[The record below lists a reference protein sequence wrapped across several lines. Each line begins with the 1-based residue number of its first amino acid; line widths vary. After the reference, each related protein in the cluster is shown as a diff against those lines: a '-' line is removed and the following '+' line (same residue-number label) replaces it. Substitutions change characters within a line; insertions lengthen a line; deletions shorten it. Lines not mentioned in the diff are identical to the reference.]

1 MVTSRST
8 PHISLEFCVNRR
20 KVHMDLVTVV
30 EKVGRT
36 FQPLAAGPM
45 HVHASMHAST
55 LTTDFRNAL
64 NLIWKADIQSLPF
77 PRAVATQGRHPRLS
91 PRDAKE
97 ERGEPKQAR
106 PAPANR
112 DRGGC
117 LSYRLSRDVHCLLD
131 GHSRARQGTAPAAEP
146 SFLEPRWSP
155 ACLPSPHGP
164 FIPSRK
170 PFCRERSLLL
180 AG

>member
-1 MVTSRST
+1 MFFRQPIPGTSFLRFLHHHLLPHRGHAVETHEQETMATSRPT

-20 KVHMDLVTVV
+20 KVHMNLVTVV

-45 HVHASMHAST
+45 HVHAPMHAST

-64 NLIWKADIQSLPF
+64 NLIWKADTQSLPF
-77 PRAVATQGRHPRLS
+77 PRAAATQGRHPCLS

-106 PAPANR
+106 PAPVNR

-117 LSYRLSRDVHCLLD
+117 MSYLLSRSCIVC
-131 GHSRARQGTAPAAEP
+131 
-146 SFLEPRWSP
+146 
-155 ACLPSPHGP
+155 
-164 FIPSRK
+164 
-170 PFCRERSLLL
+170 
-180 AG
+180 